1 MGNWWERPN
10 KSDQQP
16 KFAFRAVAYYR
27 HSAQDRQENS
37 IEIQQDQIRPWTQS
51 RSGEIIHEFMDPGK
65 SGLTAEGRPGFQ
77 DMMENWVKKRN
88 DFKYILCLD
97 VSRWGRFQDID
108 LSAQYSAECRK
119 YGKEVIYTKIGMPR
133 EDDPFY
139 SVYIQF
145 ERFRAAEYSRELSDK
160 VFRGCVKIAQ
170 QGYWA
175 GGKPRYGFRRLLL
188 NEARQPVQILQ
199 PGERKGIQNQRVT
212 LALGDEREVA
222 VIRRIFHEFTD
233 GGRHEQAI
241 ADGLNRDGIPSPGGS
256 TWDGTKVRDILIDE
270 RYTGT
275 MVYNRTSQKLKTP
288 SRANP
293 KEEWIRTPESFE
305 RIIEPAVF
313 ARAQQIF
320 AERARVHTPAYML
333 EKLETFYQAHGI
345 LRSSLVRVAPDMPS
359 PSTYVKHFGSMDSAF
374 QRLFNQVRTEAGS
387 RVTEHIEAL
396 VKQVVVYEDFLV
408 IDQKL
413 TVLIQPS
420 VPMPYGL
427 ANYWFFRPDRREVID
442 ITLGVPLSE
451 DKQPRILGYLA
462 LPRLLVQDHWIRLF
476 STSQSRLEM
485 YAHNGLAIIEQLLS

>member
-1 MGNWWERPN
+1 MGNWWERQEKGVEKPA
-10 KSDQQP
+10 
-16 KFAFRAVAYYR
+16 FAFRAVAYYR

-37 IEIQQDQIRPWTQS
+37 ISIQQDQVQPWAKTNS
-51 RSGEIIHEFMDPGK
+51 IEIIHEFMDPGK
-65 SGLTAEGRPGFQ
+65 SGLTAEGRPGFL
-77 DMMENWVKKRN
+77 DMVENWVKKRN
-88 DFKYILCLD
+88 DFQYILCLD

-119 YGKEVIYTKIGMPR
+119 YGKEVIYTTLGKPR
-133 EDDPFY
+133 EDDPLY
-139 SVYIQF
+139 PVYIQF
-145 ERFRAAEYSRELSDK
+145 ERYRAAQYSRELSDK
-160 VFRGCVKIAQ
+160 VLRGCVKIAQ
-170 QGYWA
+170 QGYWP
-175 GGKPRYGFRRLLL
+175 GGKPRYGLRRLLL

-199 PGERKGIQNQRVT
+199 PGERKSIQNQRVT
-212 LALGDEREVA
+212 LALGDEEEVA
-222 VIRRIFHEFTD
+222 VVRRIFREFTD

-256 TWDGTKVRDILIDE
+256 IWDGGKVRDILMDE

-275 MVYNRTSQKLKTP
+275 MVYNRTTQKLKTP

-293 KEEWIRTPESFE
+293 KEKWVRTPESFE
-305 RIIEPAVF
+305 RMIEPAVF
-313 ARAQQIF
+313 ARAQHVF
-320 AERARVHTPAYML
+320 AERAKVYTPACML
-333 EKLETFYQAHGI
+333 EKLETLFQVHGI
-345 LRSSLVRVAPDMPS
+345 VRSSLVRLAPDMPS

-374 QRLFNQVRTEAGS
+374 QRLFNQVRTEASS